1 MPSMSTTTFP
11 FDQYL
16 SHPLPNYEYEWNI
29 IIVKLILVSIFF
41 LVVVPIILNKDS
53 TKIPNESTGI
63 KNNNDDNVSYGT
75 SNSNHKSAIK
85 KAKRKETKKHV
96 IKDDNDDDNNNGQST
111 KNNQKAG
118 LMHSIV
124 LMLSNFLYLLIIFF
138 FIATSPN
145 NIDTSRHVYQAPLLT
160 ESECLMIIDMANK
173 AAERNT
179 MTAEMKLSNLE
190 DNDNDQ
196 KKTLEKVLKWP
207 SGWKKDRHGNYPT
220 TDLNVVIDFT
230 MEDLDYISKRLHARL
245 SPLLETIYG
254 ISKDSIRANDMFVV
268 RYDGEGQQALEQHTD
283 SSHISFNIL
292 LNDDFEGG
300 GTRYHNRVENTYYD
314 VKPKIGDVLINNAMV
329 THEGLPTVKGEI
341 TSFLVSYYHKY
352 HYELSSLHCNFLHP
366 YIDIIDKF
374 EFFFS
379 LLLFKL

>member
-11 FDQYL
+11 FDQYI
-16 SHPLPNYEYEWNI
+16 SHPLPNYEYEWNL

-41 LVVVPIILNKDS
+41 LVVVPIILNGDGSRTNSKDS

-63 KNNNDDNVSYGT
+63 TNNNNDNDSYDT

-85 KAKRKETKKHV
+85 KAKRKETKKHA
-96 IKDDNDDDNNNGQST
+96 I
-111 KNNQKAG
+111 
-118 LMHSIV
+118 

-190 DNDNDQ
+190 DNDQ

-268 RYDGEGQQALEQHTD
+268 RYDGEGQQALEEHTD

-379 LLLFKL
+379 LLLFKNFYYIRRNKVYLSWFHEH